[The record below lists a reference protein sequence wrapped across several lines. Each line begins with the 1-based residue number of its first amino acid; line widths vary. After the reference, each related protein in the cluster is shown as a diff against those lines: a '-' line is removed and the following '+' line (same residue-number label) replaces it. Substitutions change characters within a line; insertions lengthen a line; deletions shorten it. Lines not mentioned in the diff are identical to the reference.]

1 MNQPLDGCS
10 QHNFLA
16 NFIVEVNSSTSSVD
30 SSFSTDSSFEVSSIC
45 TNDSSVQNIQD
56 WKELLTTLFGYG
68 SYRVRETDEGGLIN
82 WKEFMAVQVNAETPY
97 KLSIKMSHL
106 DDNFSTVTYSGGSRR
121 KKGTSKLTPPDN
133 AYESNRTIPKLSLNK
148 YEDTVALT
156 AGDHPVITHPDH
168 VSFYHSLPHHT
179 Q

>member
-1 MNQPLDGCS
+1 MHSTIQRQVESLPEIFLPS
-10 QHNFLA
+10 QLVTAVSLSRQNPRPY
-16 NFIVEVNSSTSSVD
+16 EVKEIAS
-30 SSFSTDSSFEVSSIC
+30 E
-45 TNDSSVQNIQD
+45 NIQD
-56 WKELLTTLFGYG
+56 WKELSTTLFGYG

-106 DDNFSTVTYSGGSRR
+106 DDNFSTVTFSGGSRR

-133 AYESNRTIPKLSLNK
+133 AYESNRTMPKLSLNK
-148 YEDTVALT
+148 YGDIVALT